1 KLESLPTQTTNTTKT
16 QSGKHFMITMLYWT
30 LFIYIAVYYSGM
42 FSPYMEKYNGKKR
55 KKRIS
60 TY

>member
-1 KLESLPTQTTNTTKT
+1 
-16 QSGKHFMITMLYWT
+16 MIIMLYWT

-42 FSPYMEKYNGKKR
+42 FSSYKEKYNGKKR

>member
-1 KLESLPTQTTNTTKT
+1 
-16 QSGKHFMITMLYWT
+16 MITMLYWT

-42 FSPYMEKYNGKKR
+42 FSSYKEKYNNGKKTTQ
-55 KKRIS
+55 RIG

>member
-1 KLESLPTQTTNTTKT
+1 
-16 QSGKHFMITMLYWT
+16 MITMLYWT

-42 FSPYMEKYNGKKR
+42 FSPYKEKYNGQKR
-55 KKRIS
+55 TKCNR